1 MNRKQRR
8 ASERRG
14 GSASFA
20 ANASAPAEAT
30 LTQLFVAAMAQ
41 HRAGAIAEAESRYR
55 HILARFP
62 DHAET
67 HGMLGVALATQGR
80 IDEAIPHFERTATLK
95 PGVPGAYDDLGKAYL
110 AAGKP
115 ELAVEAAGHAL
126 ELEETERRKA
136 FLVHCAKSVSFTAEN
151 ARVRKLLQRAL
162 LEDWARP
169 RELTRACLSLI
180 MLDDTVR
187 DAVAHAQR
195 AWPRRLP
202 EAELFGA
209 PGMAVLARDALL
221 CRLLETDPITDLG
234 LERLLTNI
242 RLAILTRAG
251 SSDDGGLLDF
261 YSSIARQ
268 CFINEYV
275 FSLDESEAQQAQH
288 LRASLEQASAANG
301 ECPPHW
307 LAIAGAYFPLHTL
320 PNAQALLERNWP
332 NSIEALLLQQV
343 KEPAEERAIAPTIA
357 ALTGIDDDVSRAVR
371 QHYEE
376 SPYPRW
382 SSAGPTGPPQPLNE
396 RAPERS
402 EDVLIA
408 GCGTGLST
416 TIFARNM
423 HQARILAIDLS
434 LASLCYA
441 RRMAQKFALTN
452 VEFAQAD
459 IMQLGALGRQFDFID
474 ASGVLHHLAD
484 PWEGWRVLLSLLREG
499 GTMQISL
506 YSELARRNVV
516 AGRGLIAE
524 RGYRPI
530 AHDIRLCR
538 EEIAAAE
545 DGSKDGLMLKSL
557 TRSDDFFSM
566 SECRDF
572 LFHPQEHRLTL
583 PQIKAFL
590 AANNL
595 QFSGFALPPAALQLF
610 ARRFPDRNA
619 MADLDRWHAFETE
632 APDTFAAM
640 YQFSVRKP

>member
-14 GSASFA
+14 GMASLTN
-20 ANASAPAEAT
+20 ANTPAEPT
-30 LTQLFVAAMAQ
+30 LTQLFAAAMAQ

-67 HGMLGVALATQGR
+67 HGMLGVALATQDR
-80 IDEAIPHFERTATLK
+80 IHEAIPYFERTAALK
-95 PGVPGAYDDLGKAYL
+95 PDVPGACDDLAKAYL

-115 ELAVEAAGHAL
+115 ELAIEAAGRAL

-136 FLVHCAKSVSFTAEN
+136 FFAHCAKSVSFTAEN
-151 ARVRKLLQRAL
+151 ARVRKLLLRAL
-162 LEDWARP
+162 IEGWARP

-180 MLDDTVR
+180 VLDDAVR
-187 DAVAHAQR
+187 DAVAQAQR
-195 AWPRRLP
+195 TWPRRLP
-202 EAELFGA
+202 EAELFGS
-209 PGMAVLARDALL
+209 PGMAVLVRDDLL
-221 CRLLETDPITDLG
+221 CRLLESDPITDLG

-242 RLAILTRAG
+242 RLAILTRAESG
-251 SSDDGGLLDF
+251 DSSGLLAF
-261 YSSIARQ
+261 YCSIARQ

-275 FSLDESEAQQAQH
+275 FSLDYSEAQQAQH
-288 LRASLEQASAANG
+288 LRASLERALAANE
-301 ECPPHW
+301 ECPPHR

-320 PNAQALLERNWP
+320 PNAEALLERNWP
-332 NSIEALLLQQV
+332 SSVAALLVQQV

-357 ALTGIDDDVSRAVR
+357 ALTGIDDEVSRSVR
-371 QHYEE
+371 EHYEE

-382 SSAGPTGPPQPLNE
+382 SSAEQPTPRNE
-396 RAPERS
+396 RQPEQS
-402 EDVLIA
+402 VDVLIA

-416 TIFARNM
+416 TVFARNM
-423 HQARILAIDLS
+423 RQARILAIDLS
-434 LASLCYA
+434 LASLSYA
-441 RRMAQKFALTN
+441 KRMAQKFALTN
-452 VEFAQAD
+452 IEFAQAD
-459 IMQLGALGRQFDFID
+459 ITRLGALGRQFDFID

-484 PWEGWRVLLSLLREG
+484 PWEGWRVLLSLLRSG

-516 AGRGLIAE
+516 AGRALIAE

-538 EEIAAAE
+538 EEIAAAD
-545 DGSKDGLMLKSL
+545 DGSKDGLVLKSL
-557 TRSDDFFSM
+557 TRSDDFFST
-566 SECRDF
+566 SECRDL

-583 PQIKAFL
+583 PEIKTFL
-590 AANNL
+590 ATNNL
-595 QFSGFALPPAALQLF
+595 QFLGFALPAPALQRF

-619 MADLDRWHAFETE
+619 MADLDCWHTFETE